1 MNMFDIKILEKVNK
15 DLKEGFYFPTETLE
29 NIAKS
34 CRDEVAT
41 LSYKEV
47 RENNLQHYVDLLH
60 EVGYLARLELMKRD

>member
-1 MNMFDIKILEKVNK
+1 MFDIKILEMVKK

-29 NIAKS
+29 NVVKN

-47 RENNLQHYVDLLH
+47 RENNLQYYVDLLC
-60 EVGYLARLELMKRD
+60 EVGHLAKLELMNRDK

>member
-1 MNMFDIKILEKVNK
+1 MFDIKILEKVNK

-29 NIAKS
+29 NVAKN

-47 RENNLQHYVDLLH
+47 RENNLQYYVDLLC
-60 EVGYLARLELMKRD
+60 EVGHLARLELMNRDK

>member
-1 MNMFDIKILEKVNK
+1 MFDIKILEKVNK

-29 NIAKS
+29 NVVEN

-47 RENNLQHYVDLLH
+47 RENNLQHYVDLLC
-60 EVGYLARLELMKRD
+60 EVGYLAKLELMKRDK

>member
-1 MNMFDIKILEKVNK
+1 MFDIKILEKVNR

-29 NIAKS
+29 NVAKN

-47 RENNLQHYVDLLH
+47 KENNLQYYVDLLC
-60 EVGYLARLELMKRD
+60 EVGHLAKLELMNRDK

>member
-1 MNMFDIKILEKVNK
+1 MLDIEMLEKVNK

-29 NIAKS
+29 NVAKN

-47 RENNLQHYVDLLH
+47 RENNLQHYVDLLY
-60 EVGYLARLELMKRD
+60 EVDYLARLELIKRD

>member
-1 MNMFDIKILEKVNK
+1 MFDIKILEKVNK

-47 RENNLQHYVDLLH
+47 RENNLQHYVDLLY
-60 EVGYLARLELMKRD
+60 EVSYLARLELMKRD

>member
-1 MNMFDIKILEKVNK
+1 MLDIEMLEKVNK

-29 NIAKS
+29 NVAKN

-47 RENNLQHYVDLLH
+47 RENNLQHYVDLLY
-60 EVGYLARLELMKRD
+60 EVDYLARLELMKRD

>member
-1 MNMFDIKILEKVNK
+1 MLDIEMLEKVNK

-29 NIAKS
+29 NVAKN

-47 RENNLQHYVDLLH
+47 RENNLQHYVDLLY

>member
-1 MNMFDIKILEKVNK
+1 MLDIEMLEKVNK
-15 DLKEGFYFPTETLE
+15 DLKEGVYFPTETLE
-29 NIAKS
+29 NVAKN

-47 RENNLQHYVDLLH
+47 RENNLQHYVDLLY

>member
-1 MNMFDIKILEKVNK
+1 MFDIKILEKVNK

-29 NIAKS
+29 NVAKN

-47 RENNLQHYVDLLH
+47 RENNLQHYVDLLY
-60 EVGYLARLELMKRD
+60 EVGYLAKLELMKRDK

>member
-1 MNMFDIKILEKVNK
+1 MLDIKILEKVNK

-29 NIAKS
+29 NIAKN

-47 RENNLQHYVDLLH
+47 RENNLQYYVDLLY

>member
-1 MNMFDIKILEKVNK
+1 MFDIKILEKVNK

-29 NIAKS
+29 NVVEN

-47 RENNLQHYVDLLH
+47 RENNLQHYVDLLY
-60 EVGYLARLELMKRD
+60 EVGYLARLELIKRDK

>member
-1 MNMFDIKILEKVNK
+1 MFNIKILEKVNK

-29 NIAKS
+29 NVAKN

-47 RENNLQHYVDLLH
+47 RENNLQYYVDLLC
-60 EVGYLARLELMKRD
+60 EVGHLAKLELMNRDK

>member
-1 MNMFDIKILEKVNK
+1 MLDIKMLEKVNK
-15 DLKEGFYFPTETLE
+15 DLKEGVYFPTETLE
-29 NIAKS
+29 NVAKN

-47 RENNLQHYVDLLH
+47 RENNLQHYVDLLY

>member
-1 MNMFDIKILEKVNK
+1 MFDIKILEKVNK

-29 NIAKS
+29 NIAKN

-47 RENNLQHYVDLLH
+47 RENNLQHYVDLLC
-60 EVGYLARLELMKRD
+60 EVSYLARLELMRRD